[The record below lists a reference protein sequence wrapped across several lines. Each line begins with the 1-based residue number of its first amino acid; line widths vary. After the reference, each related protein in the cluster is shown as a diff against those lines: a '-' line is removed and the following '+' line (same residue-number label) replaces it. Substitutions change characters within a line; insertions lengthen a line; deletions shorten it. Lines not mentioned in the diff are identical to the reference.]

1 MSEIFLNGVNF
12 LCCCFFK
19 TQTEKNWQKSSIF
32 RSFFFFP
39 EENHFISRALSYKQ
53 DLPEFFFKCMLR
65 WNRSSVSQ
73 PVHQRWESKLQK
85 SLVSPRGDI
94 YFGIIFMQLGS
105 FKAAICYWRCS
116 NPFQWLCLH
125 VVVGEAKQF
134 GLQNLKKYWLHGAY
148 KHFGNNMWNSSNSAH
163 INKLPLKYIS
173 VINTSLHLTT

>member
-1 MSEIFLNGVNF
+1 MLLFFQNSNWKELTEIFYIQELFFSSQKKIISYRELSLINRISLN
-12 LCCCFFK
+12 
-19 TQTEKNWQKSSIF
+19 
-32 RSFFFFP
+32 
-39 EENHFISRALSYKQ
+39 
-53 DLPEFFFKCMLR
+53 FFFKCMLR